1 MLIDKPLA
9 GNFFKLMSADKG
21 SPMIDTIK
29 SAVPDTL
36 SDKNIMLNNS
46 VLRLKIKENAFLKPI
61 RIESTF
67 TYNVFVIAR
76 EAKQSRALQ
85 YWDVCFEIASALC
98 ASQ

>member
-1 MLIDKPLA
+1 MLINNPRA
-9 GNFFKLMSADKG
+9 GNFFKLTSAERG
-21 SPMIDTIK
+21 TPMTDTII

-46 VLRLKIKENAFLKPI
+46 ASRLKIKENAFLKPI

-76 EAKQSRALQ
+76 EAKQSRVLK